1 MKVYI
6 MKIKSLCEINFGFF
20 YLIKKTTPSSHH
32 FYLSYIT
39 MKENLIVV
47 CRTILTL
54 ALLFEKIKSKDIYTN
69 KFYKNQH
76 LKLIKMLNSYNISKS
91 ILKCHF

>member
-6 MKIKSLCEINFGFF
+6 MKIKSLCEINFCFF

-54 ALLFEKIKSKDIYTN
+54 ALLFK
-69 KFYKNQH
+69 KNQIQRH
-76 LKLIKMLNSYNISKS
+76 LHEQVLQEPTFKVN
-91 ILKCHF
+91 